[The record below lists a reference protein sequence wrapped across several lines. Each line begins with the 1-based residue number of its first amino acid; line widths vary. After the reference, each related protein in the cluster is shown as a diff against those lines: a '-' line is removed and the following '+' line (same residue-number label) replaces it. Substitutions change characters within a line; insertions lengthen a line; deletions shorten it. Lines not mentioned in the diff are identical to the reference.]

1 LKGGAIVC
9 ADRGIA
15 TLAGLS
21 YDLPKKHPENAMPE
35 PSQEIRFDTRTGY
48 LQALDA
54 VLASAKREIC
64 IFDPDLK
71 GPDLDSS
78 EHADVLA
85 AFLSG
90 GRDRSL
96 RIVVH
101 NADHVSRYC
110 PRLMSL
116 VRRFSHSLSIRRTPE
131 SLSHLADCFALADEG
146 NAAIRFH
153 ADYFRGKLLLS
164 LPEATQDWRQ
174 RFEALWLESLP
185 AVSATQI
192 GL

>member
-1 LKGGAIVC
+1 
-9 ADRGIA
+9 
-15 TLAGLS
+15 
-21 YDLPKKHPENAMPE
+21 MPE
-35 PSQEIRFDTRTGY
+35 PSQETRFDTRAGY
-48 LQALDA
+48 LQAIDA
-54 VLASAKREIC
+54 VLASARREIC
-64 IFDPDLK
+64 VFDPNLQ
-71 GPDLDSS
+71 GPELESR
-78 EHADVLA
+78 EHADMLA

-96 RIVVH
+96 RVVVH
-101 NADHVSRYC
+101 DAEHVARYC

-116 VRRFSHSLSIRRTPE
+116 VRRFSHSFSIRRTPD
-131 SLSHLADCFALADEG
+131 SLHHLSDCFALADEG

-164 LPEATQDWRQ
+164 LPEETQDWRQ

>member
-1 LKGGAIVC
+1 
-9 ADRGIA
+9 
-15 TLAGLS
+15 
-21 YDLPKKHPENAMPE
+21 MPE
-35 PSQEIRFDTRTGY
+35 PSQEVRFDTRAGY
-48 LQALDA
+48 MQALNA

-71 GPDLDSS
+71 GLDLDSRG
-78 EHADVLA
+78 HAEALA
-85 AFLSG
+85 TFLSG
-90 GRDRSL
+90 SRDRCLS
-96 RIVVH
+96 IVVH
-101 NADHVSRYC
+101 NADHISHYC

-116 VRRFSHSLSIRRTPE
+116 LKRYSHSFSIRKTPD
-131 SLSHLADCFALADEG
+131 SLRHLSDCFTLADEG

-153 ADYFRGKLLLS
+153 ADHFRGKLLLS
-164 LPEATQDWRQ
+164 LPEETQGWRQ